1 MPVGALSNPLYVP
14 VANDELAWEQI
25 ADVVSDYFQIASER
39 RARRAGGV
47 WTEALIETAPQG
59 GATKLEPQRGD
70 SVGEFN
76 RWESTFQTIRRRA
89 AVRVTPDGGGYLVSV
104 EVQKELENLPRPELA
119 TAGAATLRFDQS
131 LPNRETIE
139 VNPAQE
145 SALWIALGRDPA
157 LEQQMLADI
166 QARFGAA
173 ATAPVIVA
181 P

>member
-47 WTEALIETAPQG
+47 WTEGLIETAPQG
-59 GATKLEPQRGD
+59 GATMLEPQRGD

-131 LPNRETIE
+131 LPNRE
-139 VNPAQE
+139 

-173 ATAPVIVA
+173 ATAPAIVA